1 VTESVE
7 AAVQHEFGCYYLAY
21 ELPAVIDDSWLQA
34 MTRSSAQRMSA
45 RVGSLAL
52 FEVL

>member
-1 VTESVE
+1 VVTESVE

-21 ELPAVIDDSWLQA
+21 ELLAVIG
-34 MTRSSAQRMSA
+34 A